1 MTPTPH
7 TAWRLALGLA
17 FAAALPVQADDTT
30 LTGDWG
36 GLRRELDAQGVRFTG
51 DYSG

>member
-1 MTPTPH
+1 MPPTPH

-36 GLRRELDAQGVRFTG
+36 GLRR
-51 DYSG
+51 